1 MSDTYTWI
9 YLCEDGSPC
18 PELPEAAALE
28 AFETR
33 EEAEVW
39 LGQNWEALLEGGVDA
54 VTLYEGATELYGPM
68 SIAPAAE

>member
-9 YLCEDGSPC
+9 YLREDGTPC
-18 PELPEAAALE
+18 PNLPAAATLD
-28 AFETR
+28 AFDNR
-33 EEAEVW
+33 EDAEVW